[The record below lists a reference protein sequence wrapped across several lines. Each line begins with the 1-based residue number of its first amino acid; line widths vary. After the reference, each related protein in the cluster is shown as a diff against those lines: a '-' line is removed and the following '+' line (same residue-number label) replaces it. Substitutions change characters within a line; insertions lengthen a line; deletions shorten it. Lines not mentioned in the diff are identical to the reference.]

1 MDSEKKLY
9 ESYKEL
15 MEIKGECS
23 YNLIDE
29 LNMSELTFR
38 QIEYIRKM
46 SKYEYITISELAEIL
61 NISKPSITQMIKKF
75 EKLDCV
81 YKKQCKEDGRVQ
93 YIYLTDKGRN
103 IAEFENLTIQ
113 KLVEKI
119 VIHIDENEI
128 NILIDILLKIKWKSL
143 KDGGV

>member
-1 MDSEKKLY
+1 
-9 ESYKEL
+9 

-23 YNLIDE
+23 YNLINE

-81 YKKQCKEDGRVQ
+81 YKKQCEEDGRVQ

-128 NILIDILLKIKWKSL
+128 NILIDILLKIK
-143 KDGGV
+143 